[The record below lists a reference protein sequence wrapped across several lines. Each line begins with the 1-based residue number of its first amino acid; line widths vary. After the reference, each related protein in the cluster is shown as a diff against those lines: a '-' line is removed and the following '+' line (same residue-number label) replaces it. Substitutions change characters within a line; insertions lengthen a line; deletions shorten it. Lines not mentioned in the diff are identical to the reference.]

1 MKKLTIGQTIRI
13 IRMQLGIKQ
22 GKLEKTLGMA
32 RGRLGKIEIH
42 NADLMVT
49 TLEAICKE
57 LKTSPE
63 EFFKIKRGLL

>member
-1 MKKLTIGQTIRI
+1 MKKLTTGQTIRI

-22 GKLEKTLGMA
+22 GELEKTLAMA

-42 NADLMVT
+42 NADLMVST
-49 TLEAICKE
+49 FEAICKE